1 MTNRILS
8 IGAIVL
14 FVPLISGWAVDFT
27 GNWIVQIPSS
37 QGAIKTVFC
46 FKVDGTELTGKVI
59 TPEGDTPISEGK
71 IDGDEISFV
80 VKRNIG
86 EKQIVQR
93 YRGKLAGR
101 VYGDEIKFTL
111 EVQSGTGETE
121 GFTAKREF
129 PLGDYD
135 RWPVIK
141 EPPSPIILPID

>member
-27 GNWIVQIPSS
+27 GNWIVRIPSS
-37 QGAIKTVFC
+37 QGVIKTVFC
-46 FKVDGTELTGKVI
+46 FEVDGTELTGKVI
-59 TPEGDTPISEGK
+59 TPEGDTPISEGS

-86 EKQIVQR
+86 GKQIVQR

-101 VYGDEIKFTL
+101 VYGDEITFTREL
-111 EVQSGTGETE
+111 QSGTGKTE
-121 GFTAKREF
+121 GFIAKREF

-135 RWPVIK
+135 LRPVIK
-141 EPPSPIILPID
+141 ERSSPIIIPID